1 MNLGLDPVQQNLV
14 IAFFSAMSV
23 FCAIIM
29 VSWPYMARDPLADR
43 MRRLANERER
53 IRLRERARLG
63 DQRPARSLRPEPK
76 NVYKSIVEYLNLA
89 KMESTTEMARMLR
102 MAGYRGQ
109 AAVPSLRLDRY

>member
-63 DQRPARSLRPEPK
+63 DQRPARSLRR
-76 NVYKSIVEYLNLA
+76 VRATS
-89 KMESTTEMARMLR
+89 SRS
-102 MAGYRGQ
+102 
-109 AAVPSLRLDRY
+109 PSSRRVSAYTASADQ